1 MDRLSA
7 DDPPVLDRYRPLARL
22 TAAGGERRLLARGPD
37 DGLAEI
43 VLLTSDAPTDLQ
55 GVAEVLREAAG
66 PGLPALLHGGIGT
79 GTGPGPASGT
89 ATRRTLLLSRAAKR
103 DREPTPVVRPEPA
116 WLAFPY
122 VPSLTLA
129 EAGALMYGGLPDETL
144 RAVRAVLAGAL
155 GRLHTLG
162 APHGAVTADGVL
174 ICADGPRFVRPRP
187 RQGSPREDLAA
198 LDAVLAQVSPAG
210 TPPPDTAQDP
220 RLPDPAAP
228 FPLPARLV
236 TALARQA
243 DRALAMEGATDIGP
257 AGTGRPERRRPG
269 RRAVVIAAGAGLLA
283 GAGGVAAFTLPD
295 RDPGSRVRSAAN
307 RTRTRVPKGT
317 APSALWRYDAQHS
330 RLNLQNPT
338 VWAVREGEA
347 ALLTESEELV
357 ALRLSD
363 GHVLWRADQEN
374 VHFTNSSNASL
385 IPGAPGTFVVARGTR
400 FVAVSTAD
408 GTRLWSE
415 DMGISPELE
424 FRRMLTVDRRSG
436 FLLYQAARTPVP
448 RGADPGEHFIAFDYR
463 ERAERWRLHIPVS
476 KSDGL
481 GFGVREGRGFAVAA
495 RDGTAHVI
503 PIDLDRGR
511 AGTGL
516 AHHWIPKGHRMTVDP
531 ATSLVYA
538 VGDGHLTAA
547 HVDKDEPLWRLN
559 LNDDASRTEEALI
572 NTPSTAQIEGLGKVA
587 FTSDQNRT
595 VYAVDPARGRELWRV
610 RLLPD
615 PPGGHARLAPG
626 LTLTGSRRT
635 LLVAGRAAGVV
646 ALDPRNGEVLWSF
659 QAEQSPEAYY
669 SVHPMPGGR
678 VLVVNGSSVFALP
691 VR

>member
-43 VLLTSDAPTDLQ
+43 VLLMSNAPADLQ
-55 GVAEVLREAAG
+55 GVAEALREAAG
-66 PGLPALLHGGIGT
+66 PGLPALLHGGT
-79 GTGPGPASGT
+79 GLASGT
-89 ATRRTLLLSRAAKR
+89 ATRRTLLLSRAGKR
-103 DREPTPVVRPEPA
+103 DREPTPVVPPEPA

-144 RAVRAVLAGAL
+144 RAVRAVLTAAL
-155 GRLHTLG
+155 GRLHALG
-162 APHGAVTADGVL
+162 ALHGAVTADGVL
-174 ICADGPRFVRPRP
+174 ICADGPRLVRPRP
-187 RQGSPREDLAA
+187 RQGGPREDLAA

-210 TPPPDTAQDP
+210 TPPPDTAHDP

-243 DRALAMEGATDIGP
+243 DRALAMEGATDIGQ
-257 AGTGRPERRRPG
+257 AGTGRTERRPPG
-269 RRAVVIAAGAGLLA
+269 RRAVVVAAGAGLLA

-295 RDPGSRVRSAAN
+295 RGSGTGARSAAN
-307 RTRTRVPKGT
+307 RARVPEGI
-317 APSALWRYDAQHS
+317 APSALWRYDSRHS
-330 RLNLQNPT
+330 HLSYENST

-347 ALLTESEELV
+347 ALLAESEELT

-363 GHVLWRADQEN
+363 GRVLWRADQEDG
-374 VHFTNSSNASL
+374 HLTNAPNHSL
-385 IPGAPGTFVVARGTR
+385 IPGAPGTFVVARGTD
-400 FVAVSTAD
+400 FVAVSTED

-415 DMGISPELE
+415 DMGIAPELS
-424 FRRMLTVDRRSG
+424 FRKMLAFDRRRG
-436 FLLYQAARTPVP
+436 FVLYQAALTAAPE
-448 RGADPGEHFIAFDYR
+448 GADPGEHLIAFDYR
-463 ERAERWRLHIPVS
+463 KRTERWRLHIPVS

-481 GFGVREGRGFAVAA
+481 GFDVREGRVFAAAA

-516 AHHWIPKGHRMTVDP
+516 AHHWIPKGHQMTVDP
-531 ATSLVYA
+531 VTRLVYA
-538 VGDGHLTAA
+538 MGDGHLTAA
-547 HVDKDEPLWRLN
+547 RLDEDEPLWRLN
-559 LNDDASRTEEALI
+559 LNDDASRTEESLI
-572 NTPSTAQIEGLGKVA
+572 NSPSTAEIAGLGKVA

-615 PPGGHARLAPG
+615 PPGEHVPLAPG
-626 LTLTGSRRT
+626 LTLSDSRRT

-646 ALDPRNGEVLWSF
+646 ALDPRNGTALWSF
-659 QAEQSPEAYY
+659 QAGQSPEDLYG
-669 SVHPMPGGR
+669 VHRMPGDR
-678 VLVVNGSSVFALP
+678 VLVVNQSSVYALP